1 MRSSTHEKQTGMS
14 TPGFMH
20 LDSSGTGMRQTS
32 SRFWRKC
39 TEYGVHLK
47 AKKGVWNAKWPAV
60 SQNLA

>member
-1 MRSSTHEKQTGMS
+1 
-14 TPGFMH
+14 MH